1 MGERWHFLTQLDARA
16 FSSGK
21 PALAVRVLRG
31 AVSELR
37 RTARSHP
44 LRAAGGTVALIENL
58 GPALLPIHEDSGSLH
73 HAVARTLDA
82 AVDLLLPASETPP
95 YPAWLDQLGAR
106 FLDQT
111 TREPGLVHEALGLRW
126 GKICATPA
134 RANRWAQRL
143 LPGVERS
150 WSRADAYSP
159 GGLAC
164 LSSLVVGAQ
173 FEQVLAL
180 IEQRP
185 VAVWLERQFGVQALV
200 ALGRVDEAIAYALAS
215 NPLGHHYTR
224 EIAQACEGVLLAANR
239 RDEAYRTF
247 AIAAG
252 QRQNCLQT
260 YRALAAKYP
269 EVDAS
274 VLLGDLIAS
283 TPGDEGRWFATA
295 RHLRFFQLAIE
306 LAMQTPCDPRTLNR
320 AAQEHLDHDPR
331 FARDSAR
338 AALKWLIGGHG
349 VEITAAD
356 VYSAY
361 DLAKQAIARCGE
373 AIGGTQLLKQEIRR
387 LCAAPTESAGWVR
400 ELLNY
405 ELAEAE

>member
-1 MGERWHFLTQLDARA
+1 MGHRWKFLTQLDARA
-16 FSSGK
+16 FASGK

-31 AVSELR
+31 AVVEIRKTS
-37 RTARSHP
+37 RSHP
-44 LRAAGGTVALIENL
+44 LLAAGGAVALLAGLE
-58 GPALLPIHEDSGSLH
+58 PALRPIHEESGSLR

-82 AVDLLLPASETPP
+82 TIDLLLPASETPP

-106 FLDQT
+106 FLDEA
-111 TREPGLVHEALGLRW
+111 TREPGIVHEALGLRW

-134 RANRWAQRL
+134 RANHWAQRL

-150 WSRADAYSP
+150 WSREDAYSS

-164 LSSLVVGAQ
+164 LSSLIAGGQ
-173 FEQVLAL
+173 FERVLAL
-180 IEQRP
+180 VEQRP
-185 VAVWLERQFGVQALV
+185 VAVWLERQFGVHALV
-200 ALGRVDEAIAYALAS
+200 SLGRVDEAITYAQAS
-215 NPLGHHYTR
+215 NPLGHHYSR
-224 EIAQACEGVLLAANR
+224 EIAQACEAVLLAANR
-239 RDEAYRTF
+239 RDEAYRAF

-252 QRQNCLQT
+252 QRQNCLLT

-295 RHLRFFQLAIE
+295 RFLRFFQLAIE

-320 AAQEHLDHDPR
+320 AAKEHLDHDPQ
-331 FARDSAR
+331 FARDIAR
-338 AALKWLIGGHG
+338 ASLKWLIGGHG

-356 VYSAY
+356 VYAAY
-361 DLAKQAIARCGE
+361 DLAKQGIARCGE
-373 AIGGTQLLKQEIRR
+373 AGGGTHQLKQEIRR

-405 ELAEAE
+405 ELAEV